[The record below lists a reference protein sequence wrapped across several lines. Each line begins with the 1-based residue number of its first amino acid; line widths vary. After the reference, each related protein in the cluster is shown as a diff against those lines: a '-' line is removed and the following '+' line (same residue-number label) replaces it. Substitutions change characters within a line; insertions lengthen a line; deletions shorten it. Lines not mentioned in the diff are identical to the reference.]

1 MSYFRIIANGVGI
14 FHAVEAVCPA
24 NDERR
29 KQMPDDSWFSQVGGE
44 YLEAISFWTE
54 AGHKHYKESGLMEWH
69 SSLFDLGN
77 TVTLVQQIEF
87 PEVMYRDEF
96 QIIVDKKLSLE
107 NFLKIF
113 HKIGLLHMPEILKD
127 EYKKLF
133 MGERENVDSGMV
145 KEYFEILI
153 RIKSAL
159 EKVQKYPLYF
169 NEFYP
174 NSELITREEA
184 LEHNIHALLQDI
196 YILREKILTFLN
208 ILKKD
213 LLKISANK
221 KEIDEALEFIKNQ
234 VIVSFE
240 NATNTRNTHT
250 HGKTSFSDYNV
261 TISGTMQSML
271 KGPLPEEW
279 NQEKAREMLTRKS
292 EEAFASAKKDWIER
306 AENICIQ
313 TVGITEDILTRNKSF
328 IERVIGTKV

>member
-14 FHAVEAVCPA
+14 FHAVDAVCPA

-29 KQMPDDSWFSQVGGE
+29 KQMPNDSWFSQVGGE
-44 YLEAISFWTE
+44 YPEAISFWTE

-96 QIIVDKKLSLE
+96 QIIVSKKLSLE
-107 NFLKIF
+107 NFSRIF
-113 HKIGLLHMPEILKD
+113 QKLGLLHMPEILKD
-127 EYKKLF
+127 DYKELF
-133 MGERENVDSGMV
+133 EGEKENVDSALV

-169 NEFYP
+169 SEFYP
-174 NSELITREEA
+174 STESITRGEA

-213 LLKISANK
+213 LLKISTNK
-221 KEIDEALEFIKNQ
+221 EEIEKALEFIKGQ
-234 VIVSFE
+234 VVTSFE
-240 NATNTRNTHT
+240 NATDTRNTHT

-261 TISGTMQSML
+261 TISGTMQSIL
-271 KGPLPEEW
+271 KGPLPDEW
-279 NQEKAREMLTRKS
+279 NKDKAREMLTRKG
-292 EEAFASAKKDWIER
+292 EEAFASAKKDWIEK
-306 AENICIQ
+306 AQNICIQ